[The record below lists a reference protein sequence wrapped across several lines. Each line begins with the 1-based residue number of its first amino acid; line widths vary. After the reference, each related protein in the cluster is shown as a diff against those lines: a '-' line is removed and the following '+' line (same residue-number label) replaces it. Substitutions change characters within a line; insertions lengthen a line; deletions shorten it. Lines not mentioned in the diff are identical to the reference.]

1 MNPLSR
7 PVGPFK
13 HRLMPGLLIAWALW
27 MPSLDALGNGP
38 ATPPTVVRQA
48 LGDVVLAGAGQMRFW
63 GLNIYD
69 ARLWVDARFDA
80 QAFDAHPF
88 ALELTYHRAFTSAA
102 IAGRSVDEIQRQR
115 PLSSEQRERWLRE
128 LAALLP
134 DVQAG
139 DQITG
144 VYLPGQGMR
153 LWRGDQALGTVR
165 DMELAR
171 LFFGIWLS
179 PRTSEPAL
187 RSALLAN
194 RAQAAP

>member
-1 MNPLSR
+1 MNPLCRLMGPFRYR
-7 PVGPFK
+7 PVLATLF
-13 HRLMPGLLIAWALW
+13 AWALW
-27 MPSLDALGNGP
+27 MAGPFALASGP
-38 ATPPTVVRQA
+38 VAAPTVVRQV
-48 LGDVVLAGAGQMRFW
+48 LGDAVLAGTGQMRFW

-80 QAFDAHPF
+80 QAFDAYPF
-88 ALELTYHRAFTSAA
+88 ALELTYHRAFTAAA
-102 IAGRSVDEIQRQR
+102 IAGRSLDEIQRQR
-115 PLSSEQRERWLRE
+115 PLPPDLRERWLRE
-128 LAALLP
+128 LAAVLP

-139 DQITG
+139 DQVTG
-144 VYLPGQGMR
+144 IYLPGQGMR
-153 LWRGDQALGTVR
+153 LWRGEQALGTVR

-179 PRTSEPAL
+179 PRTSEPGL